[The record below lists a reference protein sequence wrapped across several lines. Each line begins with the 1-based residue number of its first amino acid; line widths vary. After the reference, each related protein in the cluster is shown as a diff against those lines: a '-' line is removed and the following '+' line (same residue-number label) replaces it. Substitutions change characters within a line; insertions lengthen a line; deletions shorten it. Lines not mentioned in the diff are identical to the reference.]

1 MKKIV
6 LIYIAILATIPA
18 MAQKERKYIREGN
31 KAFEKDRFQ
40 NAEVAYSKALKEP
53 KLQHDAGFNI
63 GDALYKQEKY
73 PDALEQFSSLKE
85 MANDAEK
92 KGKLYHNIG
101 NTLLKQKKYK
111 ESIEAFKQALRE
123 VPDDMETKY
132 NLAYAQKMLQEQQNK
147 QKKNQQQNKQN
158 QQNKQDKQ
166 DQNQDQ
172 KQNNDQNK
180 DKKKNQQQPND
191 NKNQNQQQQ
200 QQPQLSKQDA
210 ERLLKAIANDEKKIQ
225 EKVKEKQAKAKH
237 KKTTKEW

>member
-1 MKKIV
+1 LYTKEGRNMKRIV

-31 KAFEKDRFQ
+31 KAFEKDKFQ

-73 PDALEQFSSLKE
+73 ADALEQFSSLKE

-101 NTLLKQKKYK
+101 NTLLKQEKYK
-111 ESIEAFKQALRE
+111 ESIEAFKHALRE

-132 NLAYAQKMLQEQQNK
+132 NLAYAQKMLQEEQNK
-147 QKKNQQQNKQN
+147 QKKNKQN
-158 QQNKQDKQ
+158 NKDKQ
-166 DQNQDQ
+166 DQDQ
-172 KQNNDQNK
+172 KQNKDQNK
-180 DKKKNQQQPND
+180 DKKKNQQQPD
-191 NKNQNQQQQ
+191 SDKKQNQQQQ